1 MYICMHIWNFAFAHT
16 YLSFLPFSVASEA
29 PDEEGTAA
37 PTQAEAEARRL
48 EFHSLDFSSILF
60 FRFQRPFCREK
71 DGLDLGI

>member
-1 MYICMHIWNFAFAHT
+1 L
-16 YLSFLPFSVASEA
+16 LSSILRFFLPFSVASEA
-29 PDEEGTAA
+29 ADEEGIAA
-37 PTQAEAEARRL
+37 PTQAEASRL